1 MFLQQQAG
9 AFGNDIRK
17 KPQKPLPKLKNMYI
31 IYREYLLCPQPNA
44 SGSFLQTCINFAEQ
58 WLKYSHFEG
67 SIIP

>member
-31 IYREYLLCPQPNA
+31 IYLPR
-44 SGSFLQTCINFAEQ
+44 IFALPETQ
-58 WLKYSHFEG
+58 CKW
-67 SIIP
+67 